1 MGPAGTL
8 RADLLA
14 WPVHAR
20 FCRFETLSPV
30 FWHRA
35 MLKRPDRQDGNRSG
49 RFFEYA
55 YKLTMRL
62 TNVSFAFRVVAAFS
76 YSV

>member
-8 RADLLA
+8 RADLFA

-20 FCRFETLSPV
+20 FWRFETLSPG
-30 FWHRA
+30 FWHGA